1 MLRHE
6 VHGKAEP
13 LDSCRQAKEGV
24 REGKR
29 KGLRFPLLLVMTLL
43 VILDNVLVRLESP
56 VQLPPKGSIHL

>member
-13 LDSCRQAKEGV
+13 LDSCREAKEGV

-29 KGLRFPLLLVMTLL
+29 KGLRFPSPLVMTPL
-43 VILDNVLVRLESP
+43 VDNVLVRLKSP